1 MAGPILKYLSDALLK
16 FEYVY
21 LTPLLSRPP
30 VPQWMPVLAQ
40 SSQQSLEKN
49 TPFDINSIFD
59 GFLWGVP
66 TCRRSVEKRM
76 MRKFGAPNWHNKL
89 ILPRKDIKT
98 CGACGDHHEVGRL
111 CPNCYSKVKAE
122 TAVIQEKMVKELG
135 LDPVDKEVAIVYQGE
150 KNQFDDEF
158 FKGKNIV
165 EMEKPRPK
173 WFSKNL
179 LQKSGPNSNL
189 SNTETTVIK
198 PHDLG

>member
-1 MAGPILKYLSDALLK
+1 MAGPLLKYLTDALVK

-21 LTPLLSRPP
+21 LTPLLRRPP
-30 VPQWMPVLAQ
+30 TPQWIPLVVQ
-40 SSQQSLEKN
+40 TPQQLMDKDAS
-49 TPFDINSIFD
+49 FDIKSIFD

-66 TCRRSVEKRM
+66 TCRRSAEKRM
-76 MRKFGAPNWHNKL
+76 MRKYGAPNWHNKL

-98 CGACGDHHEVGRL
+98 CGTCGHNHEAGRL

-122 TAVIQEKMVKELG
+122 TSVLQEKMVQELG
-135 LDPVDKEVAIVYQGE
+135 LDPIDKEIAIVYQGE

-158 FKGKNIV
+158 FKGKRV
-165 EMEKPRPK
+165 VQMEKPRPK

-179 LQKSGPNSNL
+179 LQKSGPNSDLGN
-189 SNTETTVIK
+189 SEVTTIK